1 MNTKKLLKSTL
12 CGIMSAVMLGSI
24 SVYADDVYN
33 PDDFSGMGMGDLLEY
48 ENTTG
53 TYTLRMI
60 REMPYSIFIGLTND
74 IDDKDG
80 PYYSDTK
87 DSSKEIYDNVKTMVG
102 VNELSKYLSKD
113 ENGNTWVTVYKFV
126 SSDSSE
132 VKKEDVEK
140 IEKAVSDVLLFDKYE
155 LTFPDKLIEINSN
168 NYVGYIKLKMKFE
181 VDDNNS
187 YSDQNVKDMIE
198 KEGIEMNYAK
208 IFYALEQA
216 DFIYNDLTGDTNAD
230 AEVNVRDA
238 AFIAQKLA
246 TKKSS
251 DLPKVADF
259 NNDEKID
266 VRDAAAIARYLSKSF
281 K

>member
-1 MNTKKLLKSTL
+1 MNKKKFLKSAL
-12 CGIMSAVMLGSI
+12 CGIMSAVMFGNI
-24 SVYADDVYN
+24 SVYAGGY
-33 PDDFSGMGMGDLLEY
+33 GMGDELKY
-48 ENTTG
+48 GNTTG
-53 TYTLRMI
+53 TYTLRLI
-60 REMPYSIFIGLTND
+60 REMPYNIFIETLTNNV
-74 IDDKDG
+74 DDKDDD
-80 PYYSDTK
+80 PYYNNTK
-87 DSSKEIYDNVKTMVG
+87 DSSKEIYDDVKKMVG
-102 VNELSKYLSKD
+102 VMDGVNKLSKYLSKD
-113 ENGNTWVTVYKFV
+113 EDGNTWVTVYKFV

-140 IEKAVSDVLLFDKYE
+140 IEKAVSDVLFFDKYE
-155 LTFPDKLIEINSN
+155 LTFSDKLIEINSN

-187 YSDQNVKDMIE
+187 YNDEYVKYMIE

-246 TKKSS
+246 AKKISE
-251 DLPKVADF
+251 LTQTADF
-259 NNDEKID
+259 NGDNKVD
-266 VRDAAAIARYLSKSF
+266 VRDAAAIARYLANSF

>member
-1 MNTKKLLKSTL
+1 MNKKKFFKSAL
-12 CGIMSAVMLGSI
+12 CGIMSAVMLGGI
-24 SVYADDVYN
+24 SVYAGGY
-33 PDDFSGMGMGDLLEY
+33 GMGDELKY
-48 ENTTG
+48 GNTTG
-53 TYTLRMI
+53 TYTLRLI
-60 REMPYSIFIGLTND
+60 REMPYNIFIETLTNNVN
-74 IDDKDG
+74 DKDDD
-80 PYYSDTK
+80 PYYNNTK
-87 DSSKEIYDNVKTMVG
+87 DSSKEIYDDVKKMVG
-102 VNELSKYLSKD
+102 VMDGVNKLSKYLSKD

-132 VKKEDVEK
+132 VKNEDVEK
-140 IEKAVSDVLLFDKYE
+140 IEKAVSDVLFFDKYE

-181 VDDNNS
+181 VDDNIS
-187 YSDQNVKDMIE
+187 YNDEDVKYMIE

>member
-1 MNTKKLLKSTL
+1 MNTKKFFKSAL

-24 SVYADDVYN
+24 SVYAGGY
-33 PDDFSGMGMGDLLEY
+33 GMGDELKY
-48 ENTTG
+48 GNTTG
-53 TYTLRMI
+53 TYTLRLI
-60 REMPYSIFIGLTND
+60 REMPYNIFIETLTNNV
-74 IDDKDG
+74 DDKDDD
-80 PYYSDTK
+80 PYYNNTK
-87 DSSKEIYDNVKTMVG
+87 DSSKEIYDDVKKMVG
-102 VNELSKYLSKD
+102 VMDGVNKLSKYLSKD
-113 ENGNTWVTVYKFV
+113 EDGNTWVTVYKFV

-140 IEKAVSDVLLFDKYE
+140 IEKAVSDVLFFDKYE

-187 YSDQNVKDMIE
+187 YNDEYVKYMIE

-246 TKKSS
+246 ARKYMEI
-251 DLPKVADF
+251 PGIADF
-259 NNDEKID
+259 NGDEKVD
-266 VRDAAAIARYLSKSF
+266 VRDAAAIARYLANSF